1 MVNSFFKI
9 RLYITGIVT
18 IAIGS
23 LLLWNHFHGGIPSHH
38 LLARKNLPEISN
50 AWGGLLLPLLTWFLL
65 YRIPKR
71 IGSNADKD
79 MKINVLYGFLAALFF
94 GILLSTSFTLGFKM
108 ESKMLMSVFVIA
120 LFFPIYR
127 AEYLLGFVLGMTFTF
142 GGVLPILIGSIL
154 VLISAIL
161 YLYVRR
167 AILYIAK
174 LVSK

>member
-1 MVNSFFKI
+1 MLDFTFKT
-9 RLYITGIVT
+9 RLYLTGSVT
-18 IAIGS
+18 IAIWS

-38 LLARKNLPEISN
+38 ILARKDLPEISN

-65 YRIPKR
+65 YRIQKR
-71 IGSNADKD
+71 IGSNADKTL
-79 MKINVLYGFLAALFF
+79 KINVLYGFLAALFF

-142 GGVLPILIGSIL
+142 GAVLPTLIGSIL

-167 AILYIAK
+167 GILFFVK
-174 LVSK
+174 K